1 MGTVVQFKA
10 RDTHLEEVIEV
21 LDIAYEKMANLQA
34 ELDQLEEAAENLQA
48 TYDREI
54 KAMSHRLGGMANM
67 PVDYLLYTT
76 LDSDV
81 IQEIERQLWGDSIQS
96 QNMREDTTNT

>member
-1 MGTVVQFKA
+1 MSNVVQFKA
-10 RDTHLEEVIEV
+10 RSAALEEVIEI

-34 ELDQLEEAAENLQA
+34 ELDQLEEAAENLQV

-76 LDSDV
+76 LDSEV
-81 IQEIERQLWGDSIQS
+81 IQEIERQLWKETGS
-96 QNMREDTTNT
+96 QNTHTSTTNT

>member
-1 MGTVVQFKA
+1 MSNVVQFKP
-10 RDTHLEEVIEV
+10 RDSHLEEVIEV

-34 ELDQLEEAAENLQA
+34 ELDKLEEAAENLQES
-48 TYDREI
+48 YDREL
-54 KAMSHRLGGMANM
+54 KAMATRLGGMEHC

-81 IQEIERQLWGDSIQS
+81 IQTIEEKLWKETGSP
-96 QNMREDTTNT
+96 NTHTNTTST

>member
-1 MGTVVQFKA
+1 MGKVVQFKA
-10 RDTHLEEVIEV
+10 RSAALEEVIEI

-34 ELDQLEEAAENLQA
+34 ELDTLEEAADNLQE

-54 KAMSHRLGGMANM
+54 KAMANRLGGMSNM

-76 LDSDV
+76 LDSEV
-81 IQEIERQLWGDSIQS
+81 IQEIERQLWNETGS
-96 QNMREDTTNT
+96 QNTHTNTTNT